1 MISSFLQFSSFS
13 FDAKLCK
20 SVGWEEGHLA
30 CKNTCYWNCGG
41 SDLTRDLHVLPRVP
55 PLPLPAFRAKLISRL
70 TQVVLEYWP
79 LNEDDDDDDDG
90 DDFGC
95 T

>member
-1 MISSFLQFSSFS
+1 
-13 FDAKLCK
+13 
-20 SVGWEEGHLA
+20 
-30 CKNTCYWNCGG
+30 
-41 SDLTRDLHVLPRVP
+41 LHVLPRVP